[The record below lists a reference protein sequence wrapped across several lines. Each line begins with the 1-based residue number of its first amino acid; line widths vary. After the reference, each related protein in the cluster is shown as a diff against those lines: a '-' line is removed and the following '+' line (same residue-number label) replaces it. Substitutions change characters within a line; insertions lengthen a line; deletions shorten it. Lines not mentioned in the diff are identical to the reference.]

1 MMSQNQKINWSRQ
14 WSSLESSFGTSANTL
29 ASGFAPRNV
38 PKRPA
43 RQTLYITY
51 FLFEILSAKKWLLLT
66 MSCLLGTAPSNCQTM
81 PNPWSIIT
89 PRNFPNALRRF
100 RVWKR
105 LQAIGPREEGGAEK
119 RCPTVKLVIGGQNCF
134 RLKASHLWVHLQRVT
149 KWHRVSGIVLTN
161 AIQCRNEVNTTQL
174 QRW

>member
-14 WSSLESSFGTSANTL
+14 LSSLESSFGTSANTL

-38 PKRPA
+38 PQRPA
-43 RQTLYITY
+43 QQTLYNV
-51 FLFEILSAKKWLLLT
+51 LSFWDFVCEKNDCCCT
-66 MSCLLGTAPSNCQTM
+66 

-100 RVWKR
+100 RVWQR

-119 RCPTVKLVIGGQNCF
+119 RCPTVKLVIGGRNCF
-134 RLKASHLWVHLQRVT
+134 RLKASHLWGHLQRVT

-161 AIQCRNEVNTTQL
+161 ANQCRNEFNPTQL
-174 QRW
+174 QRR